1 MKEVQP
7 GTIGIAKAGEGTH
20 FLFTQHLV
28 QDTALTIHDPI
39 KKITA
44 LVRSID
50 DINQLH
56 DIISTSFPDYAE
68 RQNKDD
74 RLRVGFLG
82 GDSSEKSKNQIKI
95 YMKFIK
101 EISQNKELIIF
112 SGAKINSKWNYSG
125 FFLDVETGEVSKM
138 LEKEIKNEGQQQ
150 NNILPHLE
158 KEGEGRQEK
167 ERQDIMFLS
176 NEEISQEADG
186 NKRFTLNQW
195 LKKRESSYPDE
206 TVLSRIMPKLKFKR
220 LKLNTEDEEKLTKN
234 LTQAVQAAG
243 FDITGKTDLCN
254 VLKYYLEL
262 NKHTEI
268 EKVSLLGKG

>member
-1 MKEVQP
+1 MKEVQS
-7 GTIGIAKAGEGTH
+7 GTIGIAKAGEGTY

-50 DINQLH
+50 IKQLH

-68 RQNKDD
+68 RQSKAD

-82 GDSSEKSKNQIKI
+82 GDSSEKSKKHIKI
-95 YMKFIK
+95 YMNFIK

-138 LEKEIKNEGQQQ
+138 LEKEIKNEEQQQ
-150 NNILPHLE
+150 NNIPLHLE
-158 KEGEGRQEK
+158 KKDEGPQEK
-167 ERQDIMFLS
+167 KRQDIISLS
-176 NEEISQEADG
+176 NKEASQAADG

-195 LKKRESSYPDE
+195 LKKRESPYPEE
-206 TVLSRIMPKLKFKR
+206 TVLSRIMPKLKSKR

-234 LTQAVQAAG
+234 G
-243 FDITGKTDLCN
+243 FVDQI
-254 VLKYYLEL
+254 
-262 NKHTEI
+262 
-268 EKVSLLGKG
+268 KVKVYFPFTHVS